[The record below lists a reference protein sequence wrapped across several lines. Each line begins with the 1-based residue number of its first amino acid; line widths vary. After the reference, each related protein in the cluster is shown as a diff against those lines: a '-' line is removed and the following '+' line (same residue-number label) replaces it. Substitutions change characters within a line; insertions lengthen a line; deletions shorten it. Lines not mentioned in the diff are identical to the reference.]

1 MKVVMKR
8 ILCFII
14 IICALISATGCG
26 YATQR
31 KRNQYLNLYE
41 KEENFVSLTG
51 KVTEVDNGENAQI
64 LKIECPD
71 LLNYVSQ
78 KEYERIQYRVY
89 SDLPLDLEVG
99 ETITFITVPA
109 ECEYSYTLS
118 IVSVDKDGEN
128 ILDFEKGKASLIAWA
143 NQLQYK

>member
-1 MKVVMKR
+1 MKR

-14 IICALISATGCG
+14 IICAFISATGCG

-78 KEYERIQYRVY
+78 KAKRPPKTDSTMPTIMITIATVMIF
-89 SDLPLDLEVG
+89 LP
-99 ETITFITVPA
+99 IF
-109 ECEYSYTLS
+109 
-118 IVSVDKDGEN
+118 
-128 ILDFEKGKASLIAWA
+128 
-143 NQLQYK
+143 